1 MSVTD
6 RMARNA
12 GLLTVARAGSL
23 GLNFVVWVHLAR
35 MLAPERYGVIGFG
48 LALVSY
54 FVLIVTLG
62 IDMVGIREI
71 ARARDRVSELVSD
84 VVSLR
89 LLLGAAAGVAYLAT
103 VWLLPQPPLY
113 RLVLSALGLQILV
126 RAFQLDW
133 VFVAVERVSIV
144 AVREFLASLLM
155 AAGVLVLVR
164 SPEAVVLAAI
174 LVTGAPLASTVAM
187 WVQYRRDYGPV
198 RLRGRRAGW
207 ATILRPSLP
216 LAASA
221 LMIEVYTNLDR
232 LMLEAFRPTAEV
244 GWYTAAYKAATFGLV
259 PTTVLYAVFF
269 PFLSSALGDPAEMAA
284 RGRAYARALYAFGA
298 PVALAAPFLATPA
311 MTLVFGEAYAVAG
324 PALALL
330 LANVGVMYL
339 NMSLGTPLMA
349 WDLQTPYMW
358 TVIAGAV
365 ANVFL
370 NFALIPPYGMEGAAI
385 ATLASESVVFAG
397 LVVLYRRTTGATP
410 FGLLWRAVAAALVG
424 AVPPAAWAAH
434 AGWPVL
440 AGVGA
445 SVLGYAAT
453 AWAFGV
459 VDGPW
464 IRRMLRRSPE
474 APL

>member
-1 MSVTD
+1 MSATD

-12 GLLTVARAGSL
+12 GLLTIARAASL

-35 MLAPERYGVIGFG
+35 VLAPERFGVLGFG
-48 LALVSY
+48 LALVGY
-54 FVLIVTLG
+54 FVLVVTLG

-71 ARARDRVSELVSD
+71 ARDRSRVAELVAD

-89 LLLGAAAGVAYLAT
+89 LLLGLAAGAGYLVT
-103 VWLLPQPPLY
+103 VWVLPQPPLY
-113 RLVLSALGLQILV
+113 RVVLTALGLHVLV

-133 VFVAVERVSIV
+133 VFVAVEEVSVV
-144 AVREFLASLLM
+144 AWREFMASVLM
-155 AAGVLVLVR
+155 TAGVLLFVR
-164 SPEAVVLAAI
+164 SPEAVVLAA
-174 LVTGAPLASTVAM
+174 LFVTGAPLASTAAM
-187 WVQYRRDYGPV
+187 WVRYRADFGPV
-198 RLRGRRAGW
+198 RLWRRQANWGS
-207 ATILRPSLP
+207 ILRPALP

-284 RGRAYARALYAFGA
+284 RGRTYARALYAFGA

-311 MTLVFGEAYAVAG
+311 MTLVFGDAYAVAG

-358 TVIAGAV
+358 TVVAGGV
-365 ANVFL
+365 ANVIL
-370 NFALIPPYGMEGAAI
+370 NVLLIPSYGMEGAAV
-385 ATLASESVVFAG
+385 ATLASESVVFIG
-397 LVVLYRRTTGATP
+397 LVYLYRQTTGSTP
-410 FGLLWRAVAAALVG
+410 FALLWRAVLAAAVG
-424 AVPPAAWAAH
+424 AVPPAAWAAY
-434 AGWPVL
+434 ADWPVL
-440 AGVGA
+440 VGVGT
-445 SVLGYAAT
+445 SVLGYAIT

-464 IRRMLRRSPE
+464 VRRMLRRSPE
-474 APL
+474 PTL